1 MSPRA
6 RRGAL
11 AGAMLVL
18 FGVAMAVF
26 VLPFAFPTPPPIVTR
41 FHSTL
46 LFSPNGDGRREVAR
60 VNVRLRVAGQLTL
73 EVQRD
78 GKTVVRLASGPH
90 GAGRLQATWDGRDAS
105 GARVP
110 DGTYALKL
118 NARAGERKFRTTR
131 KVIVDTDAPAIAG
144 MAVRSTSVTGG
155 AAADACR
162 VTVTPAGAGALTIEA
177 LGPRGGRV
185 QALGPRPAREGR
197 VAEWAWRALT
207 HRGEPVPAGLYA
219 LRATLADTARNQ
231 VRQSRTCWVGRL
243 AGTAVPRLPAPG
255 SQVGVA
261 LRVPGGG
268 PLGAN
273 TRVHLILYER
283 VGTPG
288 RDPGPVLGERVGLDA
303 EGPMSITRVTIPFDA
318 DPADLWLVAATG
330 DARALVP
337 LGSAP

>member
-60 VNVRLRVAGQLTL
+60 VNVRLRVPGELTL
-73 EVQRD
+73 EVQR
-78 GKTVVRLASGPH
+78 GGRTVRRLAAGPQP
-90 GAGRLQATWDGRDAS
+90 AGRLQATWSGRDTS

-118 NARAGERKFRTTR
+118 SAQAGERKFRTTR
-131 KVIVDTDAPAIAG
+131 KVIVDTDAPAIG
-144 MAVRSTSVTGG
+144 RFTVRSTSLAGESG
-155 AAADACR
+155 AAACR
-162 VTVTPAGAGALTIEA
+162 VTVTPADAGALTIEA

-197 VAEWAWRALT
+197 TVGWGWRART
-207 HRGEPVPAGLYA
+207 HRGEPVPPGLYR
-219 LRATLADTARNQ
+219 LRATLSDTARNRVQ
-231 VRQSRTCWVGRL
+231 ETRSCWVGRL
-243 AGTAVPRLPAPG
+243 VGTAVPRLPAAG

-261 LRVPGGG
+261 LRIPGGDAM
-268 PLGAN
+268 PDD

-288 RDPGPVLGERVGLDA
+288 RNLGPVLGRRVGLDA
-303 EGPMSITRVTIPFDA
+303 RGPLSSARVTIPFDA
-318 DPADLWLVAATG
+318 DPDGLWLVAATG